1 MTDEQTEI
9 TAIDSLGEWKRTHDC
24 GTLRQR
30 HGDQEVILMGW
41 VNRRRDLGNL
51 IFIDLRDREGV
62 TQVVFDPQVNAEA
75 HKKAHVLRNEWVLA
89 VKGTVVSRLEG
100 QENGNLSTGQI
111 EIKAQEVKILN
122 ITETPP
128 FQVDGAVDASE
139 NLRLKYRYLE
149 LRRPRIFEN
158 FRKRHLIAS
167 RIRAYLNELDFI
179 EVETPFLTKS
189 TPEGARDY
197 LVPSRINS
205 GMFYALPQSPQLF
218 KQLLMVAGF
227 DRYYQVV
234 RCFRDEDL
242 RADRQPEFTQVD
254 MEMAFVDEKAVMDI
268 FEGMMGDLFTK
279 LMDRDIPSPIPHFT
293 YQDAMDRFG
302 TDRPDLRF
310 GMELINVTDLAEKSD
325 FKVFKGIIAAGGI
338 VKAIRVKNAAAA
350 YSRKALDEL
359 SLTATANG
367 AKGLAWIKIAKDK
380 WQSPLAKFFD
390 DEARLS
396 FNERLHAIP
405 GDLILMVADQS
416 AIANAALSAL
426 RLEMARREG
435 LIKEGEY
442 AFLWVTDFPLLEYD
456 DADGRFVAVH
466 HPFTAP
472 MEEDLD
478 LLSVHPEKVRA
489 RAYDLVLNGSEIG
502 GGSIRIHN
510 AAIQETVFEALGISP
525 AEARSK
531 FGFLIDALKHGAPPH
546 GGMALGFD
554 RLVAIMAG
562 VNSIR
567 EIIAFPKT
575 TSGTCPLTEAPSRVA
590 PDQLKELGL
599 GINPVKEDLT

>member
-1 MTDEQTEI
+1 MKTDETRNTI
-9 TAIDSLGEWKRTHDC
+9 IDPLGNWKRSHDC
-24 GTLRQR
+24 GGLRQ
-30 HGDQEVILMGW
+30 HHAGEDVILMGW

-51 IFIDLRDREGV
+51 IFIDLRDREGI
-62 TQVVFDPQVNAEA
+62 TQVVFDPQIDETA
-75 HKKAHVLRNEWVLA
+75 HERAHVLRNEWVLA
-89 VKGTVVSRLEG
+89 VKGTVASRLEG
-100 QENGNLSTGQI
+100 QENLDLPTGEI
-111 EIKAQEVKILN
+111 EIKAKEVKILN
-122 ITETPP
+122 ETETPP

-149 LRRPRIFEN
+149 LRRPQVFEN
-158 FRKRHLIAS
+158 FRKRHAIAS
-167 RIRAYLNELDFI
+167 CIRAYLNERGFI

-197 LVPSRINS
+197 LVPSRVNR

-218 KQLLMVAGF
+218 KQLLMMSGF
-227 DRYYQVV
+227 DRYYQMV

-254 MEMAFVDEKAVMDI
+254 LEMAFVDEKDVMDI
-268 FEGMMGDLFTK
+268 FEEMMGTLFNRI
-279 LMDRDIPSPIPHFT
+279 MDKEIPSPIPHMT

-310 GMELINVTDLAEKSD
+310 DMELKDISDIAEKSD
-325 FKVFKGIIAAGGI
+325 FKVFKGVIAEGGL
-338 VKAIRVKNAAAA
+338 VKAICVKQAAAA
-350 YSRKALDEL
+350 YSRKLLDEI
-359 SLTATANG
+359 SSVAVANG
-367 AKGLAWIKIAKDK
+367 AKGMAWIKVAEDK
-380 WQSPLAKFFD
+380 WQSPIAKFFD
-390 DEARLS
+390 HEARSSLNVRLGALS
-396 FNERLHAIP
+396 
-405 GDLILMVADQS
+405 GDLILMVADQP
-416 AIANAALSAL
+416 AITNAALSAL
-426 RLEMARREG
+426 RLEMARREKM
-435 LIKEGEY
+435 IDKD
-442 AFLWVTDFPLLEYD
+442 AFAFVWVTDFPLLEYD
-456 DADGRFVAVH
+456 DEAQRFVAVH

-472 MEEDLD
+472 STEDLA
-478 LLSVHPEKVRA
+478 LLWEHPEKVRA

-510 AAIQETVFEALGISP
+510 AATQETVFKALGISP
-525 AEARSK
+525 EEARLK

-562 VNSIR
+562 VKSIR

-575 TSGTCPLTEAPSRVA
+575 TSGTCPLTEAPSLVD

-599 GINPVKEDLT
+599 ITQTLQEPS

>member
-1 MTDEQTEI
+1 MKDKQREMI
-9 TAIDSLGEWKRTHDC
+9 TIDSLGEWKRTHDC
-24 GTLRQR
+24 GTLRQ
-30 HGDQEVILMGW
+30 HHANQEVILMGW

-51 IFIDLRDREGV
+51 IFIDLRDREGI
-62 TQVVFDPQVNAEA
+62 TQVVFDPQVNAAA
-75 HKKAHVLRNEWVLA
+75 HERSHILRNEWVLA
-89 VKGTVVSRLEG
+89 VKGTVVPRLEG
-100 QENGNLSTGQI
+100 QENRDLPTGQI

-122 ITETPP
+122 ETQTPP

-158 FRKRHLIAS
+158 FRKRHAIAS
-167 RIRAYLNELDFI
+167 CIRAYLEERDFI

-197 LVPSRINS
+197 LVPSRINA

-218 KQLLMVAGF
+218 KQLLMMAGF
-227 DRYYQVV
+227 DRYYQMA

-254 MEMAFVDEKAVMDI
+254 LEMAFVDEKAVMDI
-268 FEGMMGDLFTK
+268 FEGMMGALFSK
-279 LMDRDIPSPIPHFT
+279 IMDTQIPRPILHLT

-310 GMELINVTDLAEKSD
+310 AMELVGITDIAEKSD
-325 FKVFKGIIAAGGI
+325 FKVFKGVIAAGGI

-350 YSRKALDEL
+350 YSRKALDEI
-359 SLTATANG
+359 SLAAIANG
-367 AKGLAWIKIAKDK
+367 AKGLAWIKIAEDK
-380 WQSPLAKFFD
+380 WQSPLAKFFN
-390 DEARLS
+390 DETRLS
-396 FNERLHAIP
+396 LNERLHAVP
-405 GDLILMVADQS
+405 GDLILMVADQP
-416 AIANAALSAL
+416 ANANTALNAV

-442 AFLWVTDFPLLEYD
+442 AFVWVTDFPLLEYD
-456 DADGRFVAVH
+456 EAAARFVAVH

-472 MEEDLD
+472 AEEDLA
-478 LLSVHPEKVRA
+478 LLLEHPGKVRA

-510 AAIQETVFEALGISP
+510 AATQETVFEALGISP
-525 AEARSK
+525 SEARSK

-554 RLVAIMAG
+554 RLVAIMTG

-575 TSGTCPLTEAPSRVA
+575 TSGTCPLTEAPSRVG

-599 GINPVKEDLT
+599 SINL

>member
-1 MTDEQTEI
+1 MKNEQAQI
-9 TAIDSLGEWKRTHDC
+9 TTIDSLGDWKRTHSC
-24 GTLRQR
+24 GKLTKR
-30 HGDQEVILMGW
+30 HVDQDVTLMGW
-41 VNRRRDLGNL
+41 VNRRRDFGNL
-51 IFIDLRDREGV
+51 IFIDLRDREGI
-62 TQVVFDPQVNAEA
+62 TQVVFDPQVNALA
-75 HKKAHVLRNEWVLA
+75 HERAHILRNEWVLA

-100 QENGNLSTGQI
+100 QENQDLPTGEI
-111 EIKAQEVKILN
+111 EIKAREVKILN
-122 ITETPP
+122 ETETPP

-149 LRRPRIFEN
+149 LRRPQIFEN
-158 FRKRHLIAS
+158 FRKRHAIAS
-167 RIRAYLNELDFI
+167 CIRDYLNKLDFL

-197 LVPSRINS
+197 LVPSRTNT

-218 KQLLMVAGF
+218 KQLLMISGF

-242 RADRQPEFTQVD
+242 RADRQPEFTQID
-254 MEMAFVDEKAVMDI
+254 LEMAFVDEKAVMDI
-268 FEGMMGDLFTK
+268 FENMMMELFTRI
-279 LMDRDIPSPIPHFT
+279 MAQEIPSPIPHLT

-310 GMELINVTDLAEKSD
+310 AMELKNISGIAEKSD
-325 FKVFKGIIAAGGI
+325 FKVFKGVIAAGGM
-338 VKAIRVKNAAAA
+338 VKAICVKNAAAA
-350 YSRKALDEL
+350 YSRKSLDEL
-359 SLTATANG
+359 SLIATANG
-367 AKGLAWIKIAKDK
+367 AKGLAWIKITKDK
-380 WQSPLAKFFD
+380 WQSPVAKFFN
-390 DEARLS
+390 DEMKLS
-396 FNERLHAIP
+396 LNERLEAVP
-405 GDLILMVADQS
+405 GDLILMVADQPV
-416 AIANAALSAL
+416 IANAALNAL

-442 AFLWVTDFPLLEYD
+442 AFVWVTDFPLLEYD
-456 DADGRFVAVH
+456 AADARFVAIH

-472 MEEDLD
+472 VEDD
-478 LLSVHPEKVRA
+478 LGLLFEHPEKVRG

-510 AAIQETVFEALGISP
+510 AATQELIFEALGISP

-567 EIIAFPKT
+567 EVIAFPKT
-575 TSGTCPLTEAPSRVA
+575 TSGTCPLTEAPSPVN

-599 GINPVKEDLT
+599 SIKPAEKEL

>member
-1 MTDEQTEI
+1 MKDKQREMI
-9 TAIDSLGEWKRTHDC
+9 TIDSLGEWKRTHDC
-24 GTLRQR
+24 GTLRQ
-30 HGDQEVILMGW
+30 HHANQEVILMGW

-51 IFIDLRDREGV
+51 IFIDLRDREGI
-62 TQVVFDPQVNAEA
+62 TQVVFDPQVNAAA
-75 HKKAHVLRNEWVLA
+75 HERSHILRNEWVLA
-89 VKGTVVSRLEG
+89 VKGTVVPRLEG
-100 QENGNLSTGQI
+100 QENRDLPTGQI

-122 ITETPP
+122 ETQTPP

-158 FRKRHLIAS
+158 FRKRHAIAS
-167 RIRAYLNELDFI
+167 CIRAYLEERDFI

-197 LVPSRINS
+197 LVPSRINA

-218 KQLLMVAGF
+218 KQLLMMAGF
-227 DRYYQVV
+227 DRYYQMA

-254 MEMAFVDEKAVMDI
+254 LEMAFVDEKAVMDI
-268 FEGMMGDLFTK
+268 FEGMMGELFSK
-279 LMDRDIPSPIPHFT
+279 IMDTQIPRPILHLT

-310 GMELINVTDLAEKSD
+310 AMELVGITDIAEKSD
-325 FKVFKGIIAAGGI
+325 FKVFKGVIAAGGI

-350 YSRKALDEL
+350 YSRKALDEI
-359 SLTATANG
+359 SLAATANG
-367 AKGLAWIKIAKDK
+367 AKGLAWIKIAEDK
-380 WQSPLAKFFD
+380 WQSPLAKFFN
-390 DEARLS
+390 DETRLS
-396 FNERLHAIP
+396 LNERLHAVP
-405 GDLILMVADQS
+405 GDLILMVADQP
-416 AIANAALSAL
+416 AIANAALNAV

-442 AFLWVTDFPLLEYD
+442 AFVWITDFPLLEYD
-456 DADGRFVAVH
+456 EAAARFVAVH

-472 MEEDLD
+472 AEEDLA
-478 LLSVHPEKVRA
+478 LLLEHPERVRA

-510 AAIQETVFEALGISP
+510 AATQETVFEALGISP

-554 RLVAIMAG
+554 RLVAIMTG

-599 GINPVKEDLT
+599 SINL

>member
-1 MTDEQTEI
+1 MKDKQREMI
-9 TAIDSLGEWKRTHDC
+9 TIDSLGEWKRTHDC
-24 GTLRQR
+24 GTLRQ
-30 HGDQEVILMGW
+30 HHANQEVILMGW

-51 IFIDLRDREGV
+51 IFIDLRDREGI
-62 TQVVFDPQVNAEA
+62 TQVVFDPQVNAAA
-75 HKKAHVLRNEWVLA
+75 HERSHILRNEWVLA
-89 VKGTVVSRLEG
+89 VKGTVVPRLEG
-100 QENGNLSTGQI
+100 QENRDLPTGQI

-122 ITETPP
+122 ETQTPP

-158 FRKRHLIAS
+158 FRKRHAIAS
-167 RIRAYLNELDFI
+167 CIRAYLEERDFI

-197 LVPSRINS
+197 LVPSRINA

-218 KQLLMVAGF
+218 KQLLMMAGF
-227 DRYYQVV
+227 DRYYQMA

-254 MEMAFVDEKAVMDI
+254 LEMAFVDEKAVMDI
-268 FEGMMGDLFTK
+268 FEGMMGELFSK
-279 LMDRDIPSPIPHFT
+279 IMDTQIPRPILHLT

-310 GMELINVTDLAEKSD
+310 AMELVGITDIAEKSD
-325 FKVFKGIIAAGGI
+325 FKVFKEVIAAGGI

-350 YSRKALDEL
+350 YSRKALDEI
-359 SLTATANG
+359 SLAATANG
-367 AKGLAWIKIAKDK
+367 AKGLAWIKIAEDK
-380 WQSPLAKFFD
+380 WQSPLAKFFN
-390 DEARLS
+390 DETRLS
-396 FNERLHAIP
+396 LNERLHAVP
-405 GDLILMVADQS
+405 GDLILMVADQP
-416 AIANAALSAL
+416 AIVNAALNAV

-442 AFLWVTDFPLLEYD
+442 AFVWVTDFPLLEYD
-456 DADGRFVAVH
+456 EAAARFVAVH

-472 MEEDLD
+472 AEEDLT
-478 LLSVHPEKVRA
+478 LLLEHPERVRA

-510 AAIQETVFEALGISP
+510 AATQETVFEALGISP
-525 AEARSK
+525 SEARSK

-554 RLVAIMAG
+554 RLVAIMTG

-599 GINPVKEDLT
+599 SINL

>member
-1 MTDEQTEI
+1 MKNEQTQI
-9 TAIDSLGEWKRTHDC
+9 FTIDSLGDWKRTHSC
-24 GTLRQR
+24 GTLRQNNV
-30 HGDQEVILMGW
+30 DQAVILMGW

-51 IFIDLRDREGV
+51 IFIDLRDREGI
-62 TQVVFDPQVNAEA
+62 TQVVFDPQVNASA
-75 HKKAHVLRNEWVLA
+75 HERAHILRNEWVLA
-89 VKGTVVSRLEG
+89 VKGTVVPRLEG
-100 QENGNLSTGQI
+100 QENRDLPTGEI

-122 ITETPP
+122 LTETPP

-149 LRRPRIFEN
+149 LRRPQIFEN
-158 FRKRHLIAS
+158 FRKRHAIAS
-167 RIRAYLNELDFI
+167 CIRAYLNERDFM

-197 LVPSRINS
+197 LVPSRVNS

-218 KQLLMVAGF
+218 KQLLMISGF
-227 DRYYQVV
+227 DRYYQMV

-254 MEMAFVDEKAVMDI
+254 LEMAFVDEKDVMDI
-268 FEGMMGDLFTK
+268 FENMMGELFTRILDK
-279 LMDRDIPSPIPHFT
+279 EIPSPIPHLT

-310 GMELINVTDLAEKSD
+310 AMELNNITDIAKKSD
-325 FKVFKGIIAAGGI
+325 FKVFKGVVAAGGM
-338 VKAIRVKNAAAA
+338 VKAICIKNAAAA
-350 YSRKALDEL
+350 YSRKGLDEI
-359 SLTATANG
+359 SLIATANG
-367 AKGLAWIKIAKDK
+367 AKGLAWIKIAADK
-380 WQSPLAKFFD
+380 WQSPVAKFFN
-390 DEARLS
+390 DELKLS
-396 FNERLHAIP
+396 LTERLGAVP
-405 GDLILMVADQS
+405 GDLILIVADQP

-435 LIKEGEY
+435 LIKDGEY
-442 AFLWVTDFPLLEYD
+442 AFVWITDFPLLDYNDTEK
-456 DADGRFVAVH
+456 RFVAVH

-472 MEEDLD
+472 FEEDLE
-478 LLSVHPEKVRA
+478 LLLEHPEKVRA

-510 AAIQETVFEALGISP
+510 AATQEMIFEALGISSE
-525 AEARSK
+525 EARSK

-554 RLVAIMAG
+554 RLVAIMTG

-575 TSGTCPLTEAPSRVA
+575 TSGTCPLTEAPSPVD

-599 GINPVKEDLT
+599 STNLTKEGP